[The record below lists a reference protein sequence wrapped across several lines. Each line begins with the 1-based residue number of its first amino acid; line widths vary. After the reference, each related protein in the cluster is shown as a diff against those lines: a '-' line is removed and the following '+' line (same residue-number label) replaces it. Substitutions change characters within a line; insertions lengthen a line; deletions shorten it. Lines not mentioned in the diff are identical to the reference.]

1 MHKTLIILPLLG
13 LAACATPRESCIA
26 AGFLRAAALDV
37 ADGGSGKTDRDADR
51 GVGHSCGAQGL
62 DSG

>member
-1 MHKTLIILPLLG
+1 MAAAGLRGQLP
-13 LAACATPRESCIA
+13 AVERVERESCIA